1 MQDEELFVAC
11 GESLYKRENHTHAGE
26 QAWRLDFDTTRGNSR
41 GEANRKSRTGPDPSA
56 GKEYQ
61 AGWGSPFD
69 TARTNRPSS
78 ETGSE
83 DGAFRIPAGSRKAA
97 LVHLAL
103 EAWRARLLDPK
114 ALGEVRGREVDEVGL
129 QRALYRSSMGEIEH
143 LLGPVVKGRRVIVE
157 GRLAGTGRTALER
170 LGAEVEE
177 LRLEDQKRYIDM
189 TPAIFV
195 FAAVAMAVRYI
206 SLGLDDQ
213 DLYILAGIL
222 FALMYGLRPFF
233 FKMQRPRDE

>member
-1 MQDEELFVAC
+1 MRNPLEDHTRA
-11 GESLYKRENHTHAGE
+11 REQTK
-26 QAWRLDFDTTRGNSR
+26 RLDFDTTRGNGR
-41 GEANRKSRTGPDPSA
+41 GGSDRRSRTGPSA
-56 GKEYQ
+56 DSEGRT
-61 AGWGSPFD
+61 GWGGPFD
-69 TARTNRPSS
+69 TARTDRPPSKI
-78 ETGSE
+78 GPE
-83 DGAFRIPAGSRKAA
+83 DGTFRIPAGSRKAA

-103 EAWRARLLDPK
+103 AAWRECLLDPK
-114 ALGEVRGREVDEVGL
+114 ALGEVRGREVDERGF

-143 LLGPVVKGRRVIVE
+143 LVGPLLKGRRVIVE
-157 GRLAGTGRTALER
+157 GRLAGTGRTAIER

-177 LRLEDQKRYIDM
+177 LRLEDEKRYIDM

-195 FAAVAMAVRYI
+195 FAAVAMAIRYI

>member
-1 MQDEELFVAC
+1 
-11 GESLYKRENHTHAGE
+11 
-26 QAWRLDFDTTRGNSR
+26 LDFDTTRGSGR
-41 GEANRKSRTGPDPSA
+41 GGPDRKSRSVPDLATGKADLT
-56 GKEYQ
+56 GR
-61 AGWGSPFD
+61 GGPFD
-69 TARTNRPSS
+69 AARTDRQS
-78 ETGSE
+78 SE
-83 DGAFRIPAGSRKAA
+83 DGSFRIPAGSRKAA

-103 EAWRARLLDPK
+103 EAWRAGLLDPR
-114 ALGEVRGREVDEVGL
+114 ALGEVRGREVDEAGL

-143 LLGPVVKGRRVIVE
+143 LLGPLVKGRRVIVE
-157 GRLAGTGRTALER
+157 GRLAGTGRTTIER

-195 FAAVAMAVRYI
+195 FAAIAMAVRYI

-233 FKMQRPRDE
+233 FKMQRPKDQ

>member
-1 MQDEELFVAC
+1 M
-11 GESLYKRENHTHAGE
+11 
-26 QAWRLDFDTTRGNSR
+26 
-41 GEANRKSRTGPDPSA
+41 
-56 GKEYQ
+56 
-61 AGWGSPFD
+61 
-69 TARTNRPSS
+69 
-78 ETGSE
+78 
-83 DGAFRIPAGSRKAA
+83 
-97 LVHLAL
+97 HLAL
-103 EAWRARLLDPK
+103 AAWRAGLLDPR
-114 ALGEVRGREVDEVGL
+114 ALGEVRGREVDEAGL
-129 QRALYRSSMGEIEH
+129 QRALYRSSMGEIEYI
-143 LLGPVVKGRRVIVE
+143 LGPLMKGGRVIVE

-177 LRLEDQKRYIDM
+177 LRLQDERRYLDM

-195 FAAVAMAVRYI
+195 FAAVAMAIRYI

>member
-1 MQDEELFVAC
+1 M
-11 GESLYKRENHTHAGE
+11 
-26 QAWRLDFDTTRGNSR
+26 DFDTTGDNGRSR
-41 GEANRKSRTGPDPSA
+41 SETGSHPVPDPYA
-56 GKEYQ
+56 GRSDRR
-61 AGWGSPFD
+61 GFPGRLD
-69 TARTNRPSS
+69 TARTDRLSS
-78 ETGSE
+78 EGGSE
-83 DGAFRIPAGSRKAA
+83 DGSFTIPAGSRKAA

-103 EAWRARLLDPK
+103 ETWRAGLLDPK
-114 ALGEVRGREVDEVGL
+114 TLGEVRGRDVEEAGL

-143 LLGPVVKGRRVIVE
+143 ILGPLVKGRKVVVE
-157 GRLAGTGRTALER
+157 GHLTGTARTALER

-177 LRLEDQKRYIDM
+177 LRLEDERRYIDM

-195 FAAVAMAVRYI
+195 FAALAMALRYI

-233 FKMQRPRDE
+233 FKMQRPRD

>member
-1 MQDEELFVAC
+1 
-11 GESLYKRENHTHAGE
+11 
-26 QAWRLDFDTTRGNSR
+26 LDFDTS
-41 GEANRKSRTGPDPSA
+41 KSNDKDRQLSAEGGGSPDSSTASA
-56 GKEYQ
+56 GRP
-61 AGWGSPFD
+61 GRGFD
-69 TARTNRPSS
+69 TSRAQHPLPNEGERS
-78 ETGSE
+78 EE
-83 DGAFRIPAGSRKAA
+83 FRIPAGARKAA

-103 EAWRARLLDPK
+103 EAWRKGQLAPK
-114 ALGEVRGREVDEVGL
+114 ELGEVRGRDVDEAGL

-157 GRLAGTGRTALER
+157 GHLTGTGRTAIER

-177 LRLEDQKRYIDM
+177 LRLEDEKRYVDM

-195 FAAVAMAVRYI
+195 FAALAMAIRYI

>member
-1 MQDEELFVAC
+1 M
-11 GESLYKRENHTHAGE
+11 
-26 QAWRLDFDTTRGNSR
+26 DFDTTRGNAR
-41 GEANRKSRTGPDPSA
+41 GKSNHKASTGPERSA
-56 GKEYQ
+56 GREDL
-61 AGWGSPFD
+61 AGRGSPFD
-69 TARTNRPSS
+69 TAHTDRGSS
-78 ETGSE
+78 ETSSE

-103 EAWRARLLDPK
+103 EVWRAGLLDPK
-114 ALGEVRGREVDEVGL
+114 ALGEVRGREVDEEGL

-143 LLGPVVKGRRVIVE
+143 VLGPVVKGRSVVVE

-177 LRLEDQKRYIDM
+177 LRLEDEKRYVDM

-195 FAAVAMAVRYI
+195 LAAVAMAIRYI